1 MGADGTFLAH
11 QQNEA
16 WLADYMNVTFS
27 HYHSDMGKENQQIEK
42 KGKDKP
48 KQKSSP
54 LPNDSVL
61 AGVKPFE
68 MDLDV
73 FALPFPA

>member
-1 MGADGTFLAH
+1 MDADGTSLAH

-16 WLADYMNVTFS
+16 WLADYMNITFS
-27 HYHSDMGKENQQIEK
+27 HYHSDMEKENQQIEK
-42 KGKDKP
+42 KDKDKAR
-48 KQKSSP
+48 QKSLL
-54 LPNDSVL
+54 LPDDFVL